1 MISVVLFYIFIFS
14 FCVLVS
20 LEFVFL
26 FVIRKLVF
34 LFIEFVI
41 FVLSNC
47 KWVFVLECFILLS
60 VFVIMYVLF
69 LRGKLFEFGFLI
81 VG

>member
-14 FCVLVS
+14 FCVLVN
-20 LEFVFL
+20 LEFVFF

-60 VFVIMYVLF
+60 VLVIMYVLF